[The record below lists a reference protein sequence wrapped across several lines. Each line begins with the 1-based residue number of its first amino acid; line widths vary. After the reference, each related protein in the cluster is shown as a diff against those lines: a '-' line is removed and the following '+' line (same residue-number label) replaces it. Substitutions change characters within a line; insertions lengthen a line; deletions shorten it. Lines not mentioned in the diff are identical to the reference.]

1 MTFYAGHLV
10 ASLEEGTP
18 SKAIKDKYDSSYLE
32 SEDRNM
38 N

>member
-10 ASLEEGTP
+10 ASLVEGTP
-18 SKAIKDKYDSSYLE
+18 SKAVKDRYDSSYLE